1 MGETFERILDSGPAL
16 EEWKQE
22 INQHNKA
29 VSQNEKLFE
38 VVTRRRGLEIRVNYE
53 KKLSQLF
60 KEVRNLSNMKTKVP
74 YSISHIANDA
84 KASYPFAL
92 SLQESLHTYI

>member
-16 EEWKQE
+16 EEWKSE

-53 KKLSQLF
+53 KKLS
-60 KEVRNLSNMKTKVP
+60 
-74 YSISHIANDA
+74 
-84 KASYPFAL
+84 
-92 SLQESLHTYI
+92 